1 MHTSPPP
8 LLEDELEVEEDE
20 VVLEDEEDEL
30 LAPEDEL
37 ELDEVVPAPAP
48 LDAFVSLTL
57 LPQAPIE
64 AARPRPKSAAKMKTG
79 G

>member
-8 LLEDELEVEEDE
+8 LLDDELEEDE
-20 VVLEDEEDEL
+20 VLEDEEDEL
-30 LAPEDEL
+30 LVPEEEDEL